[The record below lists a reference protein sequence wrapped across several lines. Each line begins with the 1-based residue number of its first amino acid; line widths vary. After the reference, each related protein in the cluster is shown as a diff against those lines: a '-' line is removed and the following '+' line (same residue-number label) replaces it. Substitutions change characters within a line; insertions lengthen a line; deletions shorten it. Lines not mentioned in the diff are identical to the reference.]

1 MKKILNKI
9 ALITSVVLLS
19 STLIWAQSSQISGNV
34 KAADGDPL
42 VGVNIIVLGTVLGT
56 ISDIDGNFSFT
67 VKQAYP
73 ITIRI
78 SMVGYESQQIDVTEA
93 NASGLN
99 ISLAEQTIMGQEVI
113 ISASRVEGSIL
124 ESPVT
129 VEKMGILAIKNTP
142 SSDFYGGIADLKGV
156 QMTTSSMMFKSVN
169 TRGFATMANT
179 RFVQLI
185 DGMDNSAPGL
195 NFPMGNIVGI
205 GDLDA
210 ESVELV
216 PGASS
221 ALYGPNAFN
230 GILLMSSKSP
240 FDYQGLSVTAK
251 GGINTQDPYSTNSSS
266 YPSYVGVRDEAAGTN
281 GFYDF
286 AARYAKA
293 FNNKFAFKVNFS
305 YIQAEDWHATD
316 YSQYVAED
324 PGAYNTN
331 VNGLNIY
338 GDAIAQNLN
347 FDQIAFDQGIVR
359 IPGTFGS
366 ARLARTGY
374 KEVDLADYNTKSMK
388 ASVGL
393 HYRLTDKMEL
403 SYDYKYGKATSI
415 YQGFS
420 RYALANLTLQQHKIE
435 LRGDNFFIRAYGTFE
450 DAGDAYD
457 TRFLAWNINREWKG
471 DVQWFTE
478 YAGAYIP
485 SILAGNPKQVA
496 HDAARAIADLGR
508 LTPGTSEFETV
519 KKEITELA
527 DLATGSKF
535 IDTSKMY
542 HAEGN
547 YNFKNQISWLE
558 LGIGA
563 NFRQYVLNSS
573 GTIFN
578 DADGPIP
585 INEFGGYVQA
595 SKRILNERLNLGGS
609 VRYDKNENFDGQV
622 SPRAFAVFSLDEGRK
637 HNIRGS
643 FQTGFRNPDTQSQF
657 IALDLGPATLVGGT
671 EANLNMYSKQTN
683 FGLIEGSTLY
693 DNAYTAS
700 SATAVG
706 AAYPGYV
713 VEEFL
718 ILVGGGADPNDPAT
732 GAQAQGIALA
742 KHANELEIAQN
753 ELIRPEQITSYEIGY
768 KGVFN
773 NKLMLDLN
781 FYYSKYTDFQQQTQV
796 AVIPDDAGNV
806 NDLTG
811 AAALLTMGAAGET
824 EGYQLYANIADPVTS
839 SGIGVGIN
847 YLLPRGYD
855 IGGSFN
861 YADFSL
867 DEQSNPDDIPGFNT
881 PNNRFKVQFGNREA
895 FANFGFNVAYRWSED
910 YFWTGTFGNGPVASF
925 NSLDLQ
931 VSYKLSGIRSIIK
944 IGANNVLGT
953 EFVQAYGAPGIG
965 STFYA
970 SITFDELFNR

>member
-9 ALITSVVLLS
+9 VLIASVVLLS

-34 KAADGDPL
+34 KSADGDPL

-56 ISDIDGNFSFT
+56 ISDLDGNFSFT
-67 VKQAYP
+67 VKQAFP

-78 SMVGYESQQIDVTEA
+78 SMVGYESQQLEVTES
-93 NASGLN
+93 NATS
-99 ISLAEQTIMGQEVI
+99 ISVSLAEQTIMGQEVI
-113 ISASRVEGSIL
+113 ISASRVEESIL

-185 DGMDNSAPGL
+185 DGMDNAAPGL

-251 GGINTQDPYSTNSSS
+251 GGINTQDPYATNNTN
-266 YPSYVGVRDEAAGTN
+266 YPGYVDVKNEAAGTN
-281 GFYDF
+281 AFYDF
-286 AARYAKA
+286 SARYAKA
-293 FNNKFAFKVNFS
+293 FNNKFAFKLNFS

-316 YSQYVAED
+316 YSQHAEKD
-324 PGAYNTN
+324 PGQFNTN
-331 VNGLNIY
+331 VNGVNIY
-338 GDAIAQNLN
+338 GDDIATVLD
-347 FDQIAFDQGIVR
+347 FDALAGA
-359 IPGTFGS
+359 PGSGLFGS
-366 ARLARTGY
+366 AKVARTGY

-388 ASVGL
+388 ASVGI

-403 SYDYKYGKATSI
+403 SYDYKYGNATSI

-457 TRFLAWNINREWKG
+457 TRFLAWNINRTWKG
-471 DVQWFTE
+471 DTQYFQE
-478 YAGAYIP
+478 YAGNYIGA
-485 SILAGNPKQVA
+485 LAPIVGGGGVPTDAQRQAA
-496 HDAARAIADLGR
+496 HNAARAAADIGR
-508 LTPGTSEFETV
+508 LVPGTDAYDAV
-519 KKEITELA
+519 KKDISELA

-547 YNFKNQISWLE
+547 YSFKNQISWLE
-558 LGIGA
+558 LSIGA
-563 NFRQYVLNSS
+563 SFRQYVLNSS

-578 DADGPIP
+578 DASGPIN
-585 INEFGGYVQA
+585 INEFGGYLQA
-595 SKRILNERLNLGGS
+595 SKRILNEKLNLGAS
-609 VRYDKNENFDGQV
+609 LRYDKNENFDGQF
-622 SPRAFAVFSLDEGRK
+622 SPRAFAVLSVDDARK
-637 HNIRGS
+637 HNIRAS

-671 EANLNMYSKQTN
+671 KKNLDMYSKPTN
-683 FGLIEGSTLY
+683 FGVISGSTLY
-693 DNAYTAS
+693 DNTYTAS
-700 SATAVG
+700 SAGAFG
-706 AAYPGYV
+706 AAFPGYI
-713 VEEFL
+713 VEAFQN
-718 ILVGGGADPNDPAT
+718 GATDLAMAT
-732 GAQAQGIALA
+732 GMALA
-742 KHANELEIAQN
+742 AHGE
-753 ELIRPEQITSYEIGY
+753 ELIIAENQLIKPEQITSYEIGY

-781 FYYSKYTDFQQQTQV
+781 FFYSKYTDFQLINTV
-796 AVIPDDAGNV
+796 VVVPEAAGDV
-806 NDLTG
+806 NDQTTWTG
-811 AAALLTMGAAGET
+811 ALGFLGMGAAGET
-824 EGYQLYANIADPVTS
+824 EAYQLYTNISDDVTS
-839 SGIGVGIN
+839 SGIGIGIN

-855 IGGSFN
+855 LGGSFN

-867 DEQSNPDDIPGFNT
+867 DEQSNPDNIPGFNT
-881 PNNRFKVQFGNREA
+881 PKTRYKIQFGNREA
-895 FANFGFNVAYRWSED
+895 FNNFGFSLAYRWSDKYE
-910 YFWTGTFGNGPVASF
+910 WTGTFGNGPVPSF
-925 NSLDLQ
+925 SSIDAQ
-931 VSYKLSGIRSIIK
+931 ISYKLSGIRSIVK
-944 IGANNVLGT
+944 IGANNILGT
-953 EFVQAYGAPGIG
+953 EYVQAYGAPGIG

-970 SITFDELFNR
+970 SLTFDELFNR

>member
-1 MKKILNKI
+1 MKNIVSRL
-9 ALITSVVLLS
+9 ALFAGVMLISSV
-19 STLIWAQSSQISGNV
+19 TLWAQSNQISGNV
-34 KAADGDPL
+34 KSADGDPL
-42 VGVNIIVLGTVLGT
+42 VGVNIVVVGTILGT
-56 ISDIDGNFSFT
+56 ISDIDGNFSFS
-67 VKQAYP
+67 VKESFP
-73 ITIRI
+73 INIRI
-78 SMVGYESQQIDVTEA
+78 SMVGFESQQLEVTQD
-93 NASGLN
+93 NATG
-99 ISLAEQTIMGQEVI
+99 ITIALAEQTIMGQEVI
-113 ISASRVEGSIL
+113 ISASRVEESIL

-142 SSDFYGGIADLKGV
+142 SADFYAGIADLKGV

-205 GDLDA
+205 NDLDA

-230 GILLMSSKSP
+230 GILLMQSKSP

-251 GGINTQDPYSTNSSS
+251 GGITTQDPYSTNGTN
-266 YPSYVGVRDEAAGTN
+266 YPGYVDVKDEAAGTN

-286 AARYAKA
+286 GMRYAKA

-305 YIQAEDWHATD
+305 YVQAEDWHATD
-316 YSQYVAED
+316 YSQHAEEN
-324 PGAYNTN
+324 PGQYNTN

-338 GDAIAQNLN
+338 GDAIATNLD
-347 FDQIAFDQGIVR
+347 FDALAGA
-359 IPGTFGS
+359 PGSGLFGS
-366 ARLARTGY
+366 AFVARTGY

-403 SYDYKYGKATSI
+403 SYDYKYGNATSI

-457 TRFLAWNINREWKG
+457 TRFLAWNINRTWKG
-471 DVQWFTE
+471 DTQWFQE
-478 YAGAYIP
+478 YAGNYIGA
-485 SILAGNPKQVA
+485 LAPIVQAGGMPTDAQKQAA
-496 HDAARAIADLGR
+496 HNAARAAAGIGR
-508 LTPGTSEFETV
+508 LTPGTDEFDAV
-519 KKEITELA
+519 KKEISELA

-558 LGIGA
+558 LSIGA
-563 NFRQYVLNSS
+563 SFRQYVLNSS

-578 DADGPIP
+578 DAAGPIN
-585 INEFGGYVQA
+585 INEFGGYLQA
-595 SKRILNERLNLGGS
+595 SKRILNDKLNLGVS
-609 VRYDKNENFDGQV
+609 LRYDKNENFDGQV
-622 SPRAFAVFSLDEGRK
+622 SPRAFAVLSVDDERK
-637 HNIRGS
+637 HNIRAS
-643 FQTGFRNPDTQSQF
+643 YQTGFRNPDTQSQF

-671 EANLNMYSKQTN
+671 QKNLDMYSKPTN
-683 FGLIEGSTLY
+683 FGEINGANLY
-693 DNAYTAS
+693 NNAYTAS
-700 SATAVG
+700 SASAFG
-706 AAYPGYV
+706 AAFPGYI

-718 ILVGGGADPNDPAT
+718 LGATDLPTAT
-732 GAQAQGIALA
+732 GRALNKHGDELIIA
-742 KHANELEIAQN
+742 EN
-753 ELIRPEQITSYEIGY
+753 ELIKPEQITSYEIGY

-773 NKLMLDLN
+773 NKLMVDLN
-781 FYYSKYTDFQQQTQV
+781 FYYSKYTDFQLINTV
-796 AVIPDDAGNV
+796 LIVPNAAGDV
-806 NDLTG
+806 NDQTTWSG
-811 AAALLTMGAAGET
+811 AIGFLGMGAAGET
-824 EGYQLYANIADPVTS
+824 EAYQLYTNIDDPVTS
-839 SGIGVGIN
+839 SGVGIGLN

-855 IGGSFN
+855 LGGSFN

-867 DEQSNPDDIPGFNT
+867 DEQSNPDNIPGFNT
-881 PNNRFKVQFGNREA
+881 PKTRYKIQFGNREA
-895 FANFGFNVAYRWSED
+895 FNNFGFSLAYRWSDKYE
-910 YFWTGTFGNGPVASF
+910 WTGTFGNGPVPSF
-925 NSLDLQ
+925 SSIDAQ
-931 VSYKLSGIRSIIK
+931 ISYKLSGIRSIVK
-944 IGANNVLGT
+944 IGANNILGT
-953 EFVQAYGAPGIG
+953 EYVQAYGAPGIG